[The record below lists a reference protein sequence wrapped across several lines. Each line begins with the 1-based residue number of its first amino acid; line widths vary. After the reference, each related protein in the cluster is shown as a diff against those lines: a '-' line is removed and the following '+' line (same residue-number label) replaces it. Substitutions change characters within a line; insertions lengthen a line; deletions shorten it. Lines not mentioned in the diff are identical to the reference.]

1 MDAKADGM
9 EARPSVVSTRRLH
22 VVGPRS
28 RAKSNGAGSDGAGG
42 SERDAGVVLAESGPV
57 ASQDA
62 VAAQP
67 AATEDGPELGT
78 PFDMPFQ
85 PGEVLV
91 GKYIVEGLVGV
102 GGLAFVV
109 SARHIGFDR
118 SVALKFLRPELA
130 RLPEALRRFTAE
142 AQNNFRLDS
151 QHIVRVL
158 DVDTLPQGLPFMV
171 MELLQGHDL
180 RSEIARDILPVERAV
195 QLALQIAEALA
206 TAHTNGVIHC
216 DIKPENVF
224 LVEVPHGG
232 VQAKV
237 LDFGISRALVGVR
250 NPRALVSDS
259 GAIGSPPYMSPEQIR
274 ALPELDARTDVW
286 SLGCVL
292 FELLTRCV
300 PFGRQTRT
308 DSCVAVLEH
317 EPPALRGLRPEAPAE
332 LEAVVMRCLRKDAA
346 ERFQSVAELAEALAP
361 FAPAD
366 TQSHVQRISG
376 MFGVHQAS
384 RDSGPLDVFADK
396 RPSIPPPNS
405 FEAQLATQL
414 VDGLYLGEHGSPQ
427 PPRRIGWSVA
437 IAAAV
442 CAGSVGFAAPHL
454 FPEWFAS
461 KRAKVQAVLPAVVQT
476 QIATAVAAESGA
488 APIDEQL
495 AAVVP
500 AQPEAAPALPTTP
513 PPMPVVQP
521 IAEPELA
528 VALDTPADAK
538 RARRK
543 AARSEQRTQRA
554 SMNSHAAVPA
564 TRPLPAARTS
574 LSDEPDVGF

>member
-1 MDAKADGM
+1 
-9 EARPSVVSTRRLH
+9 VVSTRRLH
-22 VVGPRS
+22 VVGLRP
-28 RAKSNGAGSDGAGG
+28 RAKPETDALEGAAASDHETAV
-42 SERDAGVVLAESGPV
+42 ALAESGPIL
-57 ASQDA
+57 AQDA
-62 VAAQP
+62 DAARA
-67 AATEDGPELGT
+67 AATEDGPDAAT

-109 SARHIGFDR
+109 AARHIGFDR

-195 QLALQIAEALA
+195 QLTLQIAEALA

-232 VQAKV
+232 MQAKV
-237 LDFGISRALVGVR
+237 LDFGISRALVGVH

-308 DSCVAVLEH
+308 ESCVAVLEH
-317 EPPALRGLRPEAPAE
+317 EPPALHGLRPEVSPE

-361 FAPAD
+361 FATGD
-366 TQSHVQRISG
+366 THGHVQRISG

-384 RDSGPLDVFADK
+384 RDSGPLDLLAEK
-396 RPSIPPPNS
+396 RPSIPPPSS

-414 VDGLYLGEHGSPQ
+414 VDGLYFGEHGKTP
-427 PPRRIGWSVA
+427 PPRRLGWSAA
-437 IAAAV
+437 IAAAI
-442 CAGSVGFAAPHL
+442 CAGSIGFAAPHL

-461 KRAKVQAVLPAVVQT
+461 KRAGVNAALSVVAPRPTAASVAPAGSDSPVRAQPAAALPAEPT
-476 QIATAVAAESGA
+476 AAQI
-488 APIDEQL
+488 
-495 AAVVP
+495 VP
-500 AQPEAAPALPTTP
+500 SAALPA
-513 PPMPVVQP
+513 PVVQP
-521 IAEPELA
+521 IEGPRPSEEIARISS
-528 VALDTPADAK
+528 K
-538 RARRK
+538 RERRR
-543 AARSEQRTQRA
+543 AARLEQRAQRLA
-554 SMNSHAAVPA
+554 QGSQSVAPA
-564 TRPLPAARTS
+564 PSGSTRPPS
-574 LSDEPDVGF
+574 LLGEEPDVGF